1 MGQNTLK
8 ARALIGG
15 AAYDPATLKV
25 LYQVF
30 DDAWERVSPQVSAR
44 PEALEAAR
52 MKLAEFV
59 LELAPDQVGDPEQL
73 TRAAVAKMLAAPP
86 KLRS

>member
-1 MGQNTLK
+1 MK

-15 AAYDPATLKV
+15 AAYDPATLKT
-25 LYQVF
+25 LFQVF
-30 DDAWERVSPQVSAR
+30 DDAWDRVAPQVSTR

-52 MKLAEFV
+52 TKLAEIV
-59 LELAPDQVGDPEQL
+59 LELAGGQVDDPEKL
-73 TRAAVAKMLAAPP
+73 TRAAVEKMLAAPP